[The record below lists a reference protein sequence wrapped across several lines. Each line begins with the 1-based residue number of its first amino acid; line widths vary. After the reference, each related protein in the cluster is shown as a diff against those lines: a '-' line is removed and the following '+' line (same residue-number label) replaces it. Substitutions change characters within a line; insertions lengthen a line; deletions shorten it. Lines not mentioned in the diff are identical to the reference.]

1 MRTMLRAQPF
11 TDNIVEASNFI
22 NKVCLAISL
31 ATRILLPCLQD
42 GWKKWK
48 RALKQS
54 NELDDNGYEDDAA
67 RSAAQMVAD
76 AHKKFA
82 SKAGKGKKG
91 NGNEAEAE
99 PFSVLHKV
107 SHDAQIES
115 GSCVSRR
122 TKNL

>member
-1 MRTMLRAQPF
+1 MNL
-11 TDNIVEASNFI
+11 
-22 NKVCLAISL
+22 SL
-31 ATRILLPCLQD
+31 SCGLKLSLSCLQD

-54 NELDDNGYEDDAA
+54 NELDDKGYEDDAA

-82 SKAGKGKKG
+82 SKAGKGKTS
-91 NGNEAEAE
+91 NGDEAEAE

-107 SHDAQIES
+107 RAQVINQNS
-115 GSCVSRR
+115 TIG
-122 TKNL
+122 TT